1 MNEGKILWKN
11 RLSVKI
17 PITMATIILIVIV
30 AMCSCLSLLAG
41 TTVTKMTEKELNY
54 IADGNAKEVQSYL
67 DSMLVFSQ
75 ALNQTNICR
84 IHPMDFLIM
93 HFVTA
98 PA

>member
-67 DSMLVFSQ
+67 
-75 ALNQTNICR
+75 
-84 IHPMDFLIM
+84 
-93 HFVTA
+93 
-98 PA
+98 